1 MPVVSTKP
9 NPDDPPPIP
18 VSPHLLTGWFGV
30 MSVGGL
36 AFGLFA
42 DRPLFGKGILA
53 HPLVMLFAM
62 AGAGLLILK
71 FLHGEPMR
79 KLISP
84 VSVIAGCI
92 IAVVCY
98 FIGRWFGVSLAAVP

>member
-1 MPVVSTKP
+1 MPVVTTKP

-18 VSPHLLTGWFGV
+18 VSPHLLTGWFSL

-71 FLHGEPMR
+71 FLHGEPMQ

-84 VSVIAGCI
+84 VSVVAGCI
-92 IAVVCY
+92 IAVAC
-98 FIGRWFGVSLAAVP
+98 